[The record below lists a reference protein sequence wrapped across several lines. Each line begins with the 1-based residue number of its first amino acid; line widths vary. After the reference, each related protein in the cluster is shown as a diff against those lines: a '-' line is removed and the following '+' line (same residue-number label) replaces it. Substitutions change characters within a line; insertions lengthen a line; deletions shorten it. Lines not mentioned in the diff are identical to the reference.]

1 MIVLDIEATG
11 TDAEKHSII
20 SIGAVD
26 LDHPEQIFNESCRI
40 WDEAHIDPFALE
52 YTGVTEAQIKDPTK
66 PTDAEIVQKFFDW
79 VNEREDRTIA
89 GQNPMFD
96 LGYLRA
102 TARRNGINITLAHR
116 SIDQHTIV
124 YYHMLKRGMT
134 PPIDHHH
141 SAINS
146 DFIMEYVGIPTEPK
160 PHIAINGAT
169 WEAEALSRLL
179 YDKPLL
185 AQFEKYSIPWLSNQ
199 TQH

>member
-11 TDAEKHSII
+11 TDAEKHCIV
-20 SIGAVD
+20 SIGAID
-26 LDHPEQIFNESCRI
+26 LDHPEQIFNEECRI
-40 WDEAHIDPFALE
+40 WDEAHIDPEALA
-52 YTGVTEAQIKDPTK
+52 YNGFTEEQIKDPTK
-66 PTDAEIVQKFFDW
+66 PTDAVIVQKFFDW

-89 GQNPMFD
+89 GQNPLFD

-124 YYHMLKRGMT
+124 YYHMLKRGQT
-134 PPIDHHH
+134 PPLDHHH
-141 SAINS
+141 SAIDS
-146 DFIMEYVGIPTEPK
+146 DFIMEYVGIPAEPK

-185 AQFEKYSIPWLSNQ
+185 AQFEQYPIPWLG
-199 TQH
+199 

>member
-11 TDAEKHSII
+11 TDANKHSIL

-26 LDHPEQIFNESCRI
+26 FDHPEQIFNEECRI
-40 WDEAHIDPFALE
+40 WDGAHVDPSALKYNG
-52 YTGVTEAQIKDPTK
+52 YTEEQIRDETK
-66 PTDAEIVQKFFDW
+66 QTDEQIVKKFLDW
-79 VNEREDRTIA
+79 VNEREERTIA

-96 LGYLRA
+96 LGYIRAAALRY
-102 TARRNGINITLAHR
+102 GINLTLAHR
-116 SIDQHTIV
+116 SIDQHSIV
-124 YYHMLKRGMT
+124 YAHMIKRGLT
-134 PPIDHHH
+134 PPVDHHH

-146 DFIMEYVGIPTEPK
+146 DFIMEYVGIPAEPK

-185 AQFEKYSIPWLSNQ
+185 SQFEQYKIPWIK
-199 TQH
+199 